1 MSNLSQIQNLVKTL
15 RKKFRNS
22 NNIEEIK
29 QFLAQYEWDKDLSH
43 SYYNTFKEDIVQE
56 PVVQQVIPQVNPNN
70 KRVRPAKK
78 RYLIKSNKI

>member
-43 SYYNTFKEDIVQE
+43 SYYNIF
-56 PVVQQVIPQVNPNN
+56 
-70 KRVRPAKK
+70 K
-78 RYLIKSNKI
+78 RYCTGTSCSTSYSTSKSK